1 MKELKILYLYPDI
14 LELYGDFGNIQV
26 LKYRLE
32 KRGFKAIIEPYS
44 IGDTPPNFKNY
55 DLVFA
60 GGGADQEQSILAEDL
75 IKYKDSIKDAI
86 DNRSLFSFT
95 LWSLSIIWKIL

>member
-32 KRGFKAIIEPYS
+32 QCGFKALVTPYS
-44 IGDTPPNFKNY
+44 IGDPTPDFSTF
-55 DLVFA
+55 DLIFA
-60 GGGADQEQSILAEDL
+60 GG
-75 IKYKDSIKDAI
+75 
-86 DNRSLFSFT
+86 RC
-95 LWSLSIIWKIL
+95 